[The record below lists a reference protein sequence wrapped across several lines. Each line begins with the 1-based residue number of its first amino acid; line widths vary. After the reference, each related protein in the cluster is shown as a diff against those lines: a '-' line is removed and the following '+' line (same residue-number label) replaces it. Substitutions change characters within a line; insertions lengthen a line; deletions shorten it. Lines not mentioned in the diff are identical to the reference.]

1 MKKNRCIVRA
11 VLFAAAA
18 IAISCLSPSPS
29 LADALTDL
37 YGAQYDKAQ
46 VLSAGED
53 PAVIETQDLLSSDDD
68 EATDQDDNSGIALYA
83 ASPRARSIS
92 PRSIPSEMLYFCS
105 WESGQDYDHGLSW
118 GDGYHALGYFQ
129 FDNRYDLGSFLQAA
143 YYYNPSKYSCLAI
156 IGSRYSWD
164 VSGATRSGSS
174 FTQLGNDLNSVWH
187 ACYKADPTE
196 FSQLQN
202 DWAYTQYYDG
212 VTGIR
217 GSLQAFGIN
226 IDNRSDS
233 VKSLVWGMANLFGQ
247 GGGRSYVQ
255 SGLYYG
261 ANWFIKNSGVNGAMD
276 DEQFVTTLCDYVIN
290 NVARRYP
297 GQPEYWNGWQN
308 RYRDEKAHYL
318 SVMKKWVYENGLWY
332 WQTISDG
339 TRSKGWAYIN
349 GTWYYLDPTTGA
361 MQTGWVKIGDSWY
374 WMDAS
379 GAMRTGWLLLSGT
392 WYWFDAS
399 GAMAT
404 GWKSFSGTWYWF
416 DTSSGAMAA
425 SRTPTGNLWSDFTNS
440 GIWTGYASGWDL
452 RDGSWYWL
460 ENGTRAT
467 NWRYI
472 GGRWY
477 WFDPSTSRAAQNT
490 TARIGGYSYA
500 FDSSCGMG
508 ANGWVLANGTW
519 YWANPGGN
527 LVSGWIRTGGAW
539 YWLNPSSC
547 AMQTGWAHVGSSRF
561 HLSASGSMDSGWLY
575 EGGNWYWLDSA
586 NGDMRTGWQCVSGT
600 WYYMDSST
608 GVMKTGWTLIGDD
621 WYFMNA
627 SGAMQSSCWI
637 GNYYLSSSGVMATSQ
652 WVGPYYVNENGCWVP
667 GAKK

>member
-1 MKKNRCIVRA
+1 MITNSHRPCYVVAIAALA
-11 VLFAAAA
+11 VLLGCSFCPTPSWADT
-18 IAISCLSPSPS
+18 LSE
-29 LADALTDL
+29 L
-37 YGAQYDKAQ
+37 YGNQYDRAQ
-46 VLSAGED
+46 VLSVGENPD
-53 PAVIETQDLLSSDDD
+53 EPEAQDQAESNNAKQN
-68 EATDQDDNSGIALYA
+68 EGNVIALFA

-92 PRSIPSEMLYFCS
+92 PRSIPTEMLYFCK

-217 GSLQAFGIN
+217 GSMQAFGIN

-261 ANWFIKNSGVNGAMD
+261 ANWFIKNSGINGAMD
-276 DEQFVTTLCDYVIN
+276 DEQLVTTLCDFVVN

-318 SVMKKWVYENGLWY
+318 SVMKKWVYENGNWY
-332 WQTISDG
+332 WQAVSNG
-339 TRSKGWAYIN
+339 ERSKGWAYID

-361 MQTGWVKIGDSWY
+361 MQTGWVNVDGSWY
-374 WMDAS
+374 WMNQN
-379 GAMRTGWLLLSGT
+379 GAMQTGWLKLGSGT
-392 WYWFDAS
+392 YWLSSS

-404 GWKSFSGTWYWF
+404 GWNIISGSWYWF
-416 DTSSGAMAA
+416 DSSSGAMAT
-425 SRTPTGNLWSDFTNS
+425 SRTLIGNQWSDFTSS
-440 GIWTGYASGWDL
+440 GIWTGYASGWDN
-452 RDGSWYWL
+452 RNGAWYWL
-460 ENGTRAT
+460 DNGTRAID
-467 NWRYI
+467 WQHI
-472 GGRWY
+472 GSWWY
-477 WFDPSTSRAAQNT
+477 WFDPSTGKAAQNEILH
-490 TARIGGYSYA
+490 IGSYSYA
-500 FDSSCGMG
+500 FNSGCGMCS
-508 ANGWVLANGTW
+508 NGWALLDGTW
-519 YWANPGGN
+519 YWTTRDGN
-527 LVSGWIRTGGAW
+527 LVSGWIRVGG
-539 YWLNPSSC
+539 S
-547 AMQTGWAHVGSSRF
+547 
-561 HLSASGSMDSGWLY
+561 
-575 EGGNWYWLDSA
+575 WYWLDTA
-586 NGDMRTGWQCVSGT
+586 NYAMRVGWARIGNDLYHLSSSGAMDTGWLYTNGSWYWFDPTTGNMRTGWQLIGST
-600 WYYMDSST
+600 WYYLDTNT
-608 GVMKTGWTLIGDD
+608 GAMETGWVPIGDE
-621 WYFMNA
+621 WYYMNS
-627 SGAMQSSCWI
+627 SGAMQYSCWV
-637 GNYYLSSSGVMATSQ
+637 GGYYLTSSGAMAKSQ
-652 WVGPYYVNENGCWVP
+652 WIGPYYVDESGRWIPNKER
-667 GAKK
+667 

>member
-1 MKKNRCIVRA
+1 MITNSHRPCYVVAIAALA
-11 VLFAAAA
+11 VLLGCSFCPTPSWADT
-18 IAISCLSPSPS
+18 LSE
-29 LADALTDL
+29 L
-37 YGAQYDKAQ
+37 YGNQYDRAQ
-46 VLSAGED
+46 VLSVGENPD
-53 PAVIETQDLLSSDDD
+53 EPEAQDQAESNNAKQN
-68 EATDQDDNSGIALYA
+68 EDNGIALFA
-83 ASPRARSIS
+83 ASPRARSVS
-92 PRSIPSEMLYFCS
+92 PRSISTEMLYFCK

-318 SVMKKWVYENGLWY
+318 SMMKKWVYENGSWY

-339 TRSKGWAYIN
+339 TRSRGWACIN
-349 GTWYYLDPTTGA
+349 GIWYYLDPTTGA
-361 MQTGWVKIGDSWY
+361 MQTGWVNVDGSWY
-374 WMDAS
+374 WMDANGAMQTGWLKLGSGTYWLNSS
-379 GAMRTGWLLLSGT
+379 GAMTTGWNIISGS
-392 WYWFDAS
+392 WYWFDSLS

-404 GWKSFSGTWYWF
+404 
-416 DTSSGAMAA
+416 
-425 SRTPTGNLWSDFTNS
+425 SRTLISGQWSDFTSS
-440 GIWTGYASGWDL
+440 GIWTGYSSGWDN
-452 RDGSWYWL
+452 RDGAWYWL
-460 ENGTRAT
+460 DNGTRAVD
-467 NWRYI
+467 WQHI
-472 GGRWY
+472 GSWWY
-477 WFDPSTSRAAQNT
+477 WFDPSTGKAAQNEILH
-490 TARIGGYSYA
+490 IGSYSYA
-500 FDSSCGMG
+500 FNSGCGLCS
-508 ANGWVLANGTW
+508 NGWALLDGTW
-519 YWANPGGN
+519 YWTTRDGN
-527 LVSGWIRTGGAW
+527 LVSGWIRVGG
-539 YWLNPSSC
+539 S
-547 AMQTGWAHVGSSRF
+547 
-561 HLSASGSMDSGWLY
+561 
-575 EGGNWYWLDSA
+575 WYWLDTA
-586 NGDMRTGWQCVSGT
+586 NYAMRVGWARIGNDLYHLSSSGAMDTGWLYTNGSWYWFDPTAGNMRTGWQLIGST
-600 WYYMDSST
+600 WYYLDTNT
-608 GVMKTGWTLIGDD
+608 GAMETGWVPIGDE
-621 WYFMNA
+621 WYYMNS
-627 SGAMQSSCWI
+627 SGAMQYSCWI
-637 GNYYLSSSGVMATSQ
+637 GGYYLTSSGAMAKSQ
-652 WVGPYYVNENGCWVP
+652 WIGPYYVDENGGWIP
-667 GAKK
+667 NKER

>member
-1 MKKNRCIVRA
+1 MYEKDRCIVRA

-129 FDNRYDLGSFLQAA
+129 FDNRYDLGSFLQAS

-361 MQTGWVKIGDSWY
+361 CRRAGSRSAIPGIGWMQ
-374 WMDAS
+374 
-379 GAMRTGWLLLSGT
+379 
-392 WYWFDAS
+392 
-399 GAMAT
+399 
-404 GWKSFSGTWYWF
+404 
-416 DTSSGAMAA
+416 AA
-425 SRTPTGNLWSDFTNS
+425 P
-440 GIWTGYASGWDL
+440 
-452 RDGSWYWL
+452 
-460 ENGTRAT
+460 
-467 NWRYI
+467 
-472 GGRWY
+472 
-477 WFDPSTSRAAQNT
+477 
-490 TARIGGYSYA
+490 
-500 FDSSCGMG
+500 
-508 ANGWVLANGTW
+508 
-519 YWANPGGN
+519 
-527 LVSGWIRTGGAW
+527 
-539 YWLNPSSC
+539 
-547 AMQTGWAHVGSSRF
+547 
-561 HLSASGSMDSGWLY
+561 
-575 EGGNWYWLDSA
+575 
-586 NGDMRTGWQCVSGT
+586 
-600 WYYMDSST
+600 
-608 GVMKTGWTLIGDD
+608 
-621 WYFMNA
+621 
-627 SGAMQSSCWI
+627 
-637 GNYYLSSSGVMATSQ
+637 
-652 WVGPYYVNENGCWVP
+652 
-667 GAKK
+667 

>member
-1 MKKNRCIVRA
+1 MLITSRRPRYA
-11 VLFAAAA
+11 VVIAALAVCFGCLFCPTPSWADT
-18 IAISCLSPSPS
+18 LSE
-29 LADALTDL
+29 L
-37 YGAQYDKAQ
+37 YGNQFDRAQ
-46 VLSAGED
+46 VLSAGENPD
-53 PAVIETQDLLSSDDD
+53 EPEAQDQAESNS
-68 EATDQDDNSGIALYA
+68 ADQNEDNGIALFA

-92 PRSIPSEMLYFCS
+92 PRSIPSEMLYFCK
-105 WESGQDYDHGLSW
+105 WESGQNYDQGLSW

-129 FDNRYDLGSFLQAA
+129 FDNRYDLGSFLQAV

-164 VSGATRSGSS
+164 VNDATRSNGA

-217 GSLQAFGIN
+217 GSMQAFGIN

-247 GGGRSYVQ
+247 GGGRSYAQ

-261 ANWFIKNSGVNGAMD
+261 VNWFIKNSEINGAMD
-276 DEQFVTTLCDYVIN
+276 DEQLVTTLCDFVVN

-308 RYRDEKAHYL
+308 RYRDEKTHYL
-318 SVMKKWVYENGLWY
+318 SVMKKWVYENGNWY

-361 MQTGWVKIGDSWY
+361 MQTGWVKIGETWY

-379 GAMRTGWLLLSGT
+379 GAMKSGWLLLSGT
-392 WYWFDAS
+392 WYWLDSS

-404 GWKSFSGTWYWF
+404 GWKELSGTWYWF
-416 DTSSGAMAA
+416 DATSGAMAS
-425 SRTPTGNLWSDFTNS
+425 SRALTGNLWSDFTNS

-452 RDGSWYWL
+452 RDGSCTGSKTAPEL
-460 ENGTRAT
+460 RAGVRLPVVGTGLTPAPQRRRRTQRHASERAPT
-467 NWRYI
+467 
-472 GGRWY
+472 
-477 WFDPSTSRAAQNT
+477 PSTQIAEWGQMVGFSPTESGIGPIRAETLQRVGLGLVELGIGSTPRILPCELAGPESEAASITYRLQAPWTQAGSTPMAAGIGLTPRLAICAQ
-490 TARIGGYSYA
+490 A
-500 FDSSCGMG
+500 
-508 ANGWVLANGTW
+508 
-519 YWANPGGN
+519 GN
-527 LVSGWIRTGGAW
+527 SLT
-539 YWLNPSSC
+539 
-547 AMQTGWAHVGSSRF
+547 
-561 HLSASGSMDSGWLY
+561 ASGTTWTWTPASCRPDGLWL
-575 EGGNWYWLDSA
+575 A
-586 NGDMRTGWQCVSGT
+586 TTGIT
-600 WYYMDSST
+600 WT
-608 GVMKTGWTLIGDD
+608 QVE
-621 WYFMNA
+621 
-627 SGAMQSSCWI
+627 
-637 GNYYLSSSGVMATSQ
+637 
-652 WVGPYYVNENGCWVP
+652 P
-667 GAKK
+667 

>member
-68 EATDQDDNSGIALYA
+68 EAADQDDNSGIALYA

-92 PRSIPSEMLYFCS
+92 PRSIPSEMLYFCK

-156 IGSRYSWD
+156 IGSRYNWD
-164 VSGATRSGSS
+164 VSDATRSNGA

-290 NVARRYP
+290 NVACRYP

-416 DTSSGAMAA
+416 DTSSGAMAS
-425 SRTPTGNLWSDFTNS
+425 SRTLTGNLWSDFTNS
-440 GIWTGYASGWDL
+440 GIWAGYASGWDL
-452 RDGSWYWL
+452 RNGSWYWL

-539 YWLNPSSC
+539 YWLDPSSY
-547 AMQTGWAHVGSSRF
+547 AMQTGWARVGSNRF
-561 HLSASGSMDSGWLY
+561 HLSASGAMDSGWLY
-575 EGGNWYWLDSA
+575 EGGNWYWLDCA
-586 NGDMRTGWQCVSGT
+586 NGDMCTGWQCVSGT

-637 GNYYLSSSGVMATSQ
+637 GNYYLSSSGAMATSQ